1 MIKKN
6 YFEDIPDVL
15 PSFEDLAQCTDYFY
29 DEFGKLDESGMDERS
44 IKKMRKFLKELFY
57 KALKNIKV
65 KNNLQNK
72 IDSAQ
77 LQNINSN
84 LKISKKEFKQ
94 DNKLLSNKNSKIL
107 IEQQSDEEYLI
118 DTPKK
123 PELAANGVIKGQID
137 ISDIEEKE
145 GTNES

>member
-15 PSFEDLAQCTDYFY
+15 PNFDDLAQCTDYFY
-29 DEFGKLDESGMDERS
+29 DEFGKLDESGMDDRS

-94 DNKLLSNKNSKIL
+94 DHKLLSNKNSNIL
-107 IEQQSDEEYLI
+107 IEQSDEEYLI

-123 PELAANGVIKGQID
+123 QELTANGVIKGQID
-137 ISDIEEKE
+137 ISDIEKE
-145 GTNES
+145 STNES